1 MNKQIGFTLIE
12 LIVTVAIIGVLASAT
27 MPLLKM
33 TVQRTKENEL
43 KMNLREIRNA
53 IDAYKKAV
61 DEGRI
66 KKNVD
71 DTGYPPNL
79 EILVDGA
86 DDIKS
91 PKRQKIIF
99 LRKIPMDPMTKIE
112 SIPGVEI
119 DPSEI
124 WGLRSYNSSAD
135 EPSEG
140 DDVFDVY
147 SLSPNIGS
155 NGVPYAK
162 W

>member
-1 MNKQIGFTLIE
+1 MNKHTGFTLIE

-43 KMNLREIRNA
+43 KLNLREIRNA

-79 EILVDGA
+79 EILVEGA

-99 LRKIPMDPMTKIE
+99 LRKIPMDPMAKIDP
-112 SIPGVEI
+112 IAGVEI
-119 DPSEI
+119 DPSEM

-135 EPSEG
+135 DPSEG
-140 DDVFDVY
+140 EDVFDVY
-147 SLSPNIGS
+147 SLSPSIGS